1 VPVDLGRLGLW
12 TFVLDQQPAARAR
25 ELAAELEEQGWGAIW
40 IPEAVGR
47 DPLVHAG
54 LLLDA
59 TDRVV
64 VATGIANIYARLPM
78 AMNNGWQTLS
88 EAFPSRFLLGLGVSH
103 QPMVEG
109 LFGASYG
116 PPLAAMRTYLDTMD
130 AALYVSPTAQ
140 DRPQRVLAAL
150 GPKMLELARD
160 KTDGAHPYLVTPEH
174 TALARDALGPDR
186 ILAPEQKVVLER
198 DADAAR
204 EVARQALS
212 IYVPG
217 LPNYVNNL
225 RRLGFT
231 DDDLQDPAS
240 DALVDAIV
248 AWGDID
254 TIAAR
259 IQAHHDAGADHVAV
273 QVLGGENP
281 DRYLRDVRTIADALL

>member
-1 VPVDLGRLGLW
+1 MPVDLGRLGLW

-47 DPLVHAG
+47 DPLVHAS
-54 LLLDA
+54 LLLDS

-88 EAFPSRFLLGLGVSH
+88 EAFPNRFLLGLGVSH

-109 LFGASYG
+109 LFGAAYG

-130 AALYVSPTAQ
+130 AALYVSPTAK

-150 GPKMLELARD
+150 GPRMLELARD
-160 KTDGAHPYLVTPEH
+160 KADGAHPYLITPEH
-174 TALARDALGPDR
+174 TARAREALGPER
-186 ILAPEQKVVLER
+186 ILAPEQKVVLET
-198 DADAAR
+198 DPDAAR
-204 EVARQALS
+204 AIARQTLAV
-212 IYVPG
+212 YVPG

-231 DDDLQDPAS
+231 DDDLQDPPS
-240 DALVDAIV
+240 DRLVDGVV
-248 AWGDID
+248 AWGDVE

-259 IQAHHDAGADHVAV
+259 VQAHHDAGADHVAV
-273 QVLGGENP
+273 QVLGGEDP
-281 DRYLRDVRTIADALL
+281 ERYLHDVRTIADALL